1 MYEEF
6 RNSYMAAP
14 FVFKNYVD
22 LTTDE
27 AIEVLK
33 CRNDIEVRKWMTS
46 TEEIPLENHLKYIE
60 NLKTSENN
68 FYWAVYVEND
78 FLGGVSL
85 VGLEN
90 LHASAGLF
98 LNPKLIGTGLGI
110 QIAICSNDLF
120 FRHLGIK
127 SLHSIVKKDNKN
139 AVQLNKFIGYTFL
152 DSDSEFLPIEQT
164 QETWMIKR
172 KKLLKVAF
180 GKNADEPVFVPL
192 S

>member
-6 RNSYMAAP
+6 KKSYIAAP

-27 AIEVLK
+27 AIEVLE

-46 TEEIPLENHLKYIE
+46 TEEIPLENHLKFIE
-60 NLKTSENN
+60 SLKTSEKN
-68 FYWAVYVEND
+68 FYWAVYIENK
-78 FLGGVSL
+78 FIGGVSL
-85 VGLEN
+85 AGLDN

-120 FRHLGIK
+120 FKHLGMK
-127 SLHSIVKKDNKN
+127 SLHSVVKKDNKN
-139 AVQLNKFIGYTFL
+139 AFQLNKFIGYTSL
-152 DSDSEFLPIEQT
+152 DTDSEFLPIEQT
-164 QETWMIKR
+164 QETWMNKR
-172 KKLLKVAF
+172 KKLFRVAF
-180 GKNADEPVFVPL
+180 GKNAEEPVFVIL

>member
-1 MYEEF
+1 MYKKF
-6 RNSYMAAP
+6 RNSYTISP
-14 FVFKNYVD
+14 FIYKNYVD

-90 LHASAGLF
+90 LYASAGLF

-120 FRHLGIK
+120 FRHLGMK